1 MAQTMVETTSLFET
15 AHENTRNRSSLLVGP
30 NSPEDAV
37 NNRWFEEAAQA
48 ARRPSSLT
56 GSGSGMVQASALIF
70 GPKDEDPAQRIPFVG
85 CSAVAPMPLY

>member
-1 MAQTMVETTSLFET
+1 METTRLQET
-15 AHENTRNRSSLLVGP
+15 VHENTQGHSSGRLGM

-56 GSGSGMVQASALIF
+56 GYGIAQPASTLVF
-70 GPKDEDPAQRIPFVG
+70 GPREGDPDESFQPK
-85 CSAVAPMPLY
+85 CC

>member
-15 AHENTRNRSSLLVGP
+15 AHENTRNRSSLLLGP

-37 NNRWFEEAAQA
+37 HNRWFEEAAQA

-56 GSGSGMVQASALIF
+56 GFGIAQPASTLVF
-70 GPKDEDPAQRIPFVG
+70 GPKEGDPDERDLAND
-85 CSAVAPMPLY
+85 